1 MSKVIK
7 LALPPIV
14 SEDKWNIAQS
24 RLSNNKNLKPTQGE
38 LFTLQGLI
46 KCGSCGYSYRTE
58 RLSGHRYYV
67 CRGKLKTA
75 HLDGSPRCTNKLIRA
90 EYLEQAVWTMVMDI
104 INDPNK
110 LKPMLTE
117 AISNLKDRESSLE
130 SRLLP
135 IEKRL
140 KEIAERKS
148 RLVDQF
154 VIDNMDAAN
163 YKAAQQNLEK
173 EEARLLALRKD
184 VDPNQLAEL
193 ESTRSLLKF
202 WQNQVN
208 SMAWNLED
216 GEIEDKSVMVRI
228 MDEPHKNVL
237 KLLDI
242 GNGELSDTMQF
253 PTTQRELFDKLQL
266 RLVVFKD
273 KIEVKAIFPMPDIQN
288 QECTFTR
295 D

>member
-1 MSKVIK
+1 VV
-7 LALPPIV
+7 A
-14 SEDKWNIAQS
+14 
-24 RLSNNKNLKPTQGE
+24 
-38 LFTLQGLI
+38 
-46 KCGSCGYSYRTE
+46 
-58 RLSGHRYYV
+58 
-67 CRGKLKTA
+67 
-75 HLDGSPRCTNKLIRA
+75 
-90 EYLEQAVWTMVMDI
+90 I

-110 LKPMLTE
+110 LKPMLIE

-140 KEIAERKS
+140 KEINEMKS
-148 RLVDQF
+148 RLADKW
-154 VIDNMDAAN
+154 IIENMDTEK

-173 EEARLLALRKD
+173 EEVRLISLRRET
-184 VDPNQLAEL
+184 DPNQLVEL
-193 ESTRSLLKF
+193 ESTRGLLRF

-216 GEIEDKSVMVRI
+216 PAIEDKSVMVRT
-228 MDEPHKNVL
+228 MDEPHNTVL
-237 KLLDI
+237 KLLGI
-242 GNGELSDTMQF
+242 GDSELSDKMQF

-273 KIEVKAIFPMPDIQN
+273 KIEVKSVFPMPNIKN

-295 D
+295 